1 MKTEIRTAVVSAIV
15 AVLSFPV
22 VAGGPPATPGVFARV
37 PARPRINL
45 NPWGAHL
52 GFEMEI
58 AGDDLGLAALV
69 SVVRDAEP
77 ARGHKCANRGAIRF
91 RMSDGSVIAVG
102 LLPSHSEGFYDL
114 RLYEGERL
122 KGVCRVDRTQ
132 FLAVLDELGVPMD
145 DPALKE

>member
-22 VAGGPPATPGVFARV
+22 VAGELDLLSALETRDIESA
-37 PARPRINL
+37 RINL

-145 DPALKE
+145 DSAFQE